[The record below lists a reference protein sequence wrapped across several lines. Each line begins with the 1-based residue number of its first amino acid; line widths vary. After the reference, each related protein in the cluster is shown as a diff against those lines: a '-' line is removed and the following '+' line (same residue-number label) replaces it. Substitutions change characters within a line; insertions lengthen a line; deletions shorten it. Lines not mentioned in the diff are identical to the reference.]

1 MNTYSNISS
10 ELRAFF
16 STNKIFKILLPIDM
30 VLLFAGL
37 AIILLGDIF
46 GIYFGGIVSSLAHW
60 AFILGLLLT
69 YANMK
74 EQFLYIGLLGYA
86 AIQVIN
92 IIIGIFSAGHYF
104 SWGSLFAALVY
115 GGLGY
120 LVLRK
125 TLTGSANTSVNG

>member
-1 MNTYSNISS
+1 MNTYSNISG

-16 STNKIFKILLPIDM
+16 STNKFFKILLPIDM
-30 VLLFAGL
+30 ILLFAGF
-37 AIILLGDIF
+37 AIILLSDVV
-46 GIYFGGIVSSLAHW
+46 GIYFGGLINSLAFW

-86 AIQVIN
+86 GIN
-92 IIIGIFSAGHYF
+92 VLYLIFGLFRYGHYF
-104 SWGSLFAALVY
+104 YWGSLFYALVF

-120 LVLRK
+120 LVLKR
-125 TLTGSANTSVNG
+125 TLSASSSTSVNG

>member
-1 MNTYSNISS
+1 MNTFSNVSS

-16 STNKIFKILLPIDM
+16 STNRIFKILLPIDM

-37 AIILLGDIF
+37 IILFLINILGI
-46 GIYFGGIVSSLAHW
+46 GLGGFFSALGYW

-74 EQFLYIGLLGYA
+74 EQFLYIGLFGYGAINILDFLISLIGKYHIFSWANLFNA
-86 AIQVIN
+86 AI
-92 IIIGIFSAGHYF
+92 F
-104 SWGSLFAALVY
+104 

-120 LVLRK
+120 LVLKR
-125 TLTGSANTSVNG
+125 TLSGSAGASING